1 MATMPRYHSSVV
13 LGLSVPNEVPGQGG
27 RSYRAVDGLDTVRED
42 RWEHPFSSLSASR
55 RGVASKVVHAV
66 EVARFEDVE

>member
-27 RSYRAVDGLDTVRED
+27 RSYRAVDGLETVREG
-42 RWEHPFSSLSASR
+42 RWEHPFSSLSASGR
-55 RGVASKVVHAV
+55 
-66 EVARFEDVE
+66 ELLARLCML